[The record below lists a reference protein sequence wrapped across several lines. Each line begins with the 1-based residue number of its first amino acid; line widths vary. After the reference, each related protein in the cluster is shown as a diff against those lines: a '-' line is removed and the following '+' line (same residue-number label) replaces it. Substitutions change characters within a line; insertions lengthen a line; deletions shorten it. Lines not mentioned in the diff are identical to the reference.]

1 MKNKAV
7 IIISFVLCL
16 LLAGCVANTS
26 KQPETTESDTISTT
40 EKETKKE
47 EGEEPDELYVLRNK
61 IKKADC
67 VLGIAFV
74 DYETSELSLE
84 NTQIYLNQ
92 SETINEYPFLHD
104 IKTVSYDGIQLYIFV
119 PASRE
124 SVITIYPNN
133 ITDEGEFEVNRE
145 KIIYKSKPGEPI
157 ALRCNEHEN
166 YSNVLVSVTND
177 DEVYEFYPMI
187 SLEDG
192 WSVALED
199 GCYDFSVDNILK
211 YANDASYMLPKSYS
225 EIQDAINNG
234 KDLIFAGS
242 FYFCDQMMLR
252 FELGQY
258 TDDSYSEDS
267 FVCEKQYAVAFN
279 TTYSMD
285 PKDHKW
291 YVIGNG
297 LVGMGL
303 VK

>member
-7 IIISFVLCL
+7 IIISFILCL
-16 LLAGCVANTS
+16 LLAGCVANPS

-92 SETINEYPFLHD
+92 SETINEYPFLRD

-225 EIQDAINNG
+225 EIQDAIDNG

-252 FELGQY
+252 FELG
-258 TDDSYSEDS
+258 
-267 FVCEKQYAVAFN
+267 
-279 TTYSMD
+279 
-285 PKDHKW
+285 
-291 YVIGNG
+291 
-297 LVGMGL
+297 
-303 VK
+303 